1 MIPLERT
8 ALHTVFSRLP
18 SHLNLRVPIITVPLR
33 ATGKD
38 PDGSTCCEQEE
49 QNDFDAFE
57 EIHG

>member
-1 MIPLERT
+1 MIPLERA

-18 SHLNLRVPIITVPLR
+18 SHLNLRVQVINVPLR

-38 PDGSTCCEQEE
+38 PDSPTHCEQEE

-57 EIHG
+57 KIHG